1 MRKNTAMSIFSLD
14 VPRYLLELERF
25 MVPELLYHPDLME
38 IESPSLSESIVDCTM
53 DCDIDI
59 RSQLLNQIFLTG
71 GGSMFPQLE
80 VRLKTEIEKKLNK
93 RGMSNIDVH
102 IIAPN
107 ERVFSSWVG
116 GSILAMLPEFQ
127 TQWISRSSVLPG
139 WSSSTTLKCLK
150 MPIFIFLI

>member
-1 MRKNTAMSIFSLD
+1 
-14 VPRYLLELERF
+14 
-25 MVPELLYHPDLME
+25 
-38 IESPSLSESIVDCTM
+38 M

-80 VRLKTEIEKKLNK
+80 VRLKTEIEKELNK

-127 TQWISRSSVLPG
+127 TQWISRSSYFRDGLPQQ
-139 WSSSTTLKCLK
+139 LLDV
-150 MPIFIFLI
+150 

>member
-1 MRKNTAMSIFSLD
+1 
-14 VPRYLLELERF
+14 

-38 IESPSLSESIVDCTM
+38 IEKLFLSESIVDWTM

-80 VRLKTEIEKKLNK
+80 VRLKTEIEKESNK

-107 ERVFSSWVG
+107 ERVFSVWVG
-116 GSILAMLPEFQ
+116 GHILGMSNLQFQ
-127 TQWISRSSVLPG
+127 TQWISRSSYFPNG
-139 WSSSTTLKCLK
+139 FPSTTLRCLK
-150 MPIFIFLI
+150 LPIFIFLI